1 VSYYGNDDNKIIMML
16 MMIITMIII
25 FIIIGG
31 AIGNAATAWSIFLLF
46 ATYILRKLYPKGV
59 KLLEKI
65 KNDTVNIK
73 HHLDED
79 IDKIKH
85 NIEDGIHDVKIKIQH
100 DWFGRSI
107 DRNGDDDDDDDDTY
121 HQQHI
126 QNDYSIISNT
136 SVKKRYTSN
145 KIHPIND
152 IPSSP
157 PILLPSSSL
166 SPPPS

>member
-1 VSYYGNDDNKIIMML
+1 MMMMMMMML
-16 MMIITMIII
+16 IMII
-25 FIIIGG
+25 IIIGG

-59 KLLEKI
+59 KLLEDV
-65 KNDTVNIK
+65 KNDAVNIK
-73 HHLDED
+73 HQLDKD

-85 NIEDGIHDVKIKIQH
+85 NIEDDIHDVKIKIQH

-107 DRNGDDDDDDDDTY
+107 DRNGDADDDDNTY
-121 HQQHI
+121 HHQQHI

-136 SVKKRYTSN
+136 SVNRRYTSN
-145 KIHPIND
+145 KIHPITD
-152 IPSSP
+152 GIPSSP
-157 PILLPSSSL
+157 PILLPSSLL

>member
-1 VSYYGNDDNKIIMML
+1 MM
-16 MMIITMIII
+16 MMIIIIK
-25 FIIIGG
+25 IIGG
-31 AIGNAATAWSIFLLF
+31 AIGNAATAWSIFLIF

-59 KLLEKI
+59 TLAEDV
-65 KNDTVNIK
+65 KNDAVNIK
-73 HHLDED
+73 HQLDKE
-79 IDKIKH
+79 IDKMKH
-85 NIEDGIHDVKIKIQH
+85 NIEDNIHDVKIKIQH

-107 DRNGDDDDDDDDTY
+107 DRNGDADDDDP

-136 SVKKRYTSN
+136 SVNRRYKST
-145 KIHPIND
+145 KVHPITDD

-157 PILLPSSSL
+157 PSSLL